1 MIQKT
6 MILMILLTILTPF
19 TASGEEGNIRMRVI
33 ANSDTE
39 EDQSIKKALYES
51 IQPEIIQLLGDQPL
65 TRKELADKLSAKLDQ
80 IRFIVE
86 QHAENIAP
94 GQMISTAFESHTFPD
109 GGTYQTLVIKIGSG
123 TGENWWCAFFPEMC
137 GTVILD
143 EEKNEECEN
152 DLSPDQKVSKTDM
165 KVESF
170 IVNWISDKWNR
181 FSEKRG

>member
-19 TASGEEGNIRMRVI
+19 TASGQESDIRMRVI

-39 EDQSIKKALYES
+39 QDQSVKEALYQS
-51 IQPEIIQLLGDQPL
+51 IQPEIIQLLGGQPL
-65 TRKELADKLSAKLDQ
+65 TREELSDQLNGKLYQ
-80 IRFIVE
+80 IRIIVE
-86 QHAENIAP
+86 RHAGEIAP
-94 GQMISTAFESHTFPD
+94 DQTVSTAFEPHTFPD
-109 GGTYQTLVIKIGSG
+109 GITYQTLVIQIGSG
-123 TGENWWCAFFPEMC
+123 AGENWWCAFFPEMC
-137 GTVILD
+137 GTVTLD
-143 EEKNEECEN
+143 EEKNEDCEN
-152 DLSPDQKVSKTDM
+152 DLSPEKKVSKTDI